1 MEDRLVR
8 GMLLSILL
16 ISGSFFIFVVPQV
29 EGQTEFVTVS
39 STSHEGIT
47 VVEYKNS
54 EENIFDIKSV
64 VLEVNN
70 GNFKSFKTENGWT
83 GKKTSAD
90 AVTFTSTNPIKPGE
104 SAKFGIKTDRPA
116 PVFSWKAFD
125 EEGDELGSGARIVT
139 TQQEI
144 TTKETNPLGP
154 AGVLDDSSFRMI
166 PSAPS
171 VGSSLR
177 IIGEN
182 FGPREKFDFYI
193 DDNKIDS
200 FVTDENGDFT
210 ISIKVP
216 ENQRVDRADFIIRDQ
231 NGNQKSMSL
240 RIKEASGRAV
250 APQDVI
256 LTVNADSVFH
266 RGDEKMVTGTAA
278 PESTITMSIADSEG
292 NILTTFTAKA
302 DSTGKYSITHRVPLD
317 SKFGDYIISV
327 SDGKN
332 TIFHPYT
339 VETTQKI
346 ILSPIK
352 QPYEPGET
360 MVLNGTALANEE
372 ILITIDDPVGME
384 VYAKSFVV
392 GVDGKVS
399 VEYKLD
405 SAAREGTYIVS
416 AAQGEERETFL
427 VGVGELPEIQLLVR
441 MSALNYVT
449 TDQAVINIIGPP
461 SSTVSLVL
469 IDPSDKQKFA
479 DTITIGPDGSYAYT
493 FSVDGYS
500 PGVYTA
506 VLTRGNAQKEA
517 KFSVGLQTGSGPVTI
532 RTVSDTYLPGDSILL
547 LGDSSPN
554 IIVTITLIDP
564 NGVKVRTA
572 DVFTDKKGVFTST
585 VFRFPSDAQPGIWKL
600 DATSGLNHVSKEL
613 TILAQSSQGLAVHLD
628 RSPPTYSTNDI
639 VTISGTGAGKSHNI
653 EIKILKSDQSKITE
667 LSIVATGVGSYSTIW
682 KIPVTLDPG
691 TYTIRVLDASVVAET
706 TFDVK

>member
-1 MEDRLVR
+1 MVR
-8 GMLLSILL
+8 DILLSILL
-16 ISGSFFIFVVPQV
+16 ISVSFFIFVVSQV
-29 EGQTEFVTVS
+29 EGQTELVTVT
-39 STSHEGIT
+39 STSHQGIT

-64 VLEVNN
+64 ILEVNN

-90 AVTFTSTNPIKPGE
+90 TVTFTSTDPVKPGE
-104 SAKFGIKTDRPA
+104 SAKFGIKTNSA
-116 PVFSWKAFD
+116 EPVFSWKAFD
-125 EEGDELGSGARIVT
+125 EEGDELGSGGRILT
-139 TQQEI
+139 IQQEI
-144 TTKETNPLGP
+144 TKEIKPLGP
-154 AGVLDDSSFRMI
+154 AGVLDDSSFRII
-166 PSAPS
+166 PSTPS

-182 FGPREKFDFYI
+182 FAPREKLDFYI
-193 DDNKIDS
+193 DNNKIDS
-200 FVTDENGDFT
+200 FVTDGNGDFT
-210 ISIKVP
+210 VSTKVP
-216 ENQRVDRADFIIRDQ
+216 ENQRADRADFIIKDQ
-231 NGNQKSMSL
+231 NDNQKSFSL
-240 RIKEASGRAV
+240 RIKEASNRAV
-250 APQDVI
+250 APQDVA

-266 RGDEKMVTGTAA
+266 RGDEGKITGTAT
-278 PESTITMSIADSEG
+278 PDSTITMSIADLDG
-292 NILTTFTAKA
+292 NILTTFTAEA
-302 DSTGKYSITHRVPLD
+302 DSTGKYSITRRVPLD
-317 SKFGDYIISV
+317 TKFGDYIISV

-332 TIFHPYT
+332 IVFHPYT

-346 ILSPIK
+346 ILSPAK

-372 ILITIDDPVGME
+372 ILITIEDPAGAE

-392 GVDGKVS
+392 GNDGKVS

-405 SAAREGTYIVS
+405 SAAKEGTYVIS
-416 AAQGEERETFL
+416 ATQGEEYETFL
-427 VGVGELPEIQLLVR
+427 VGVGELPEIQLLMR
-441 MSALNYVT
+441 MSALNYKT
-449 TDQAVINIIGPP
+449 TEQAVINIIAPP

-469 IDPSDKQKFA
+469 VDPSDKQKFS
-479 DTITIGPDGSYAYT
+479 DTIKIGPDGSYAYT

-506 VLTRGNAQKEA
+506 VLTRGNAQVEE

-532 RTVSDTYLPGDSILL
+532 RTVSDTYLPGDSILV

-585 VFRFPSDAQPGIWKL
+585 VFRFPSDAQAGIWQI
-600 DATSGLNHVSKEL
+600 DVTSGLNHVSKEL
-613 TILAQSSQGLAVHLD
+613 TVLLQSSQGLTIHLD
-628 RSPPTYSTNDI
+628 RIPPTYGANEI

-653 EIKILKSDQSKITE
+653 EIKILRSDQSEIAA
-667 LSIVATGVGSYSTIW
+667 LGIVATGVGSYSTIW
-682 KIPVTLDPG
+682 KVPITLDPG
-691 TYTIRVLDASVVAET
+691 TYRIKVLDASIVTET